1 MPGPRRESSS
11 ETAAKFLAL
20 RHERQQR
27 TKSKRRWFEHQLDL
41 PLQEGRYDRE

>member
-1 MPGPRRESSS
+1 MLGPRRESST

-27 TKSKRRWFEHQLDL
+27 RAKSKRWFEHQLDL
-41 PLQEGRYDRE
+41 PLQERTHDSE